1 MAKFCTKCGAKL
13 VDGACPN
20 CKDGKE
26 QMEEKKG
33 MTFQPEEII
42 NTIKGMFTKPID
54 TMKEV
59 IEGEN
64 VTLSLIFLGINALF
78 IALFCCL
85 GSKELFGAYT
95 NQYSYFMIERTV
107 DIPYARIFFTSFVTV
122 IATYVVIAGLFYLI
136 VDKLFQGKTTF
147 QKMIAYL
154 GISSVIVSATMI
166 VTMIFMYVSTQLMLL
181 FLMCGLV
188 LSSVYM
194 IQGFR
199 YTTEIDKNYV
209 GYVYALVY
217 LVVFIITMFIIP
229 NIFQ

>member
-1 MAKFCTKCGAKL
+1 
-13 VDGACPN
+13 
-20 CKDGKE
+20 
-26 QMEEKKG
+26 
-33 MTFQPEEII
+33 
-42 NTIKGMFTKPID
+42 
-54 TMKEV
+54 
-59 IEGEN
+59 
-64 VTLSLIFLGINALF
+64 
-78 IALFCCL
+78 
-85 GSKELFGAYT
+85 
-95 NQYSYFMIERTV
+95 
-107 DIPYARIFFTSFVTV
+107 
-122 IATYVVIAGLFYLI
+122 
-136 VDKLFQGKTTF
+136 
-147 QKMIAYL
+147 MIAYL

-229 NIFQ
+229 NIF